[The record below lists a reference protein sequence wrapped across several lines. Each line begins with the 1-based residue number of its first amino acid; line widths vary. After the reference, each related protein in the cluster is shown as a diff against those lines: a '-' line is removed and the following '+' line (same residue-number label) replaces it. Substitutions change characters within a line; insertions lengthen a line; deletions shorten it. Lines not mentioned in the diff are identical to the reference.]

1 MGSSRGGGS
10 LDQVASGKGILLRIV
25 AMLTKLLERFLGADA
40 LG

>member
-1 MGSSRGGGS
+1 MLLSSHPER
-10 LDQVASGKGILLRIV
+10 AILLRIV